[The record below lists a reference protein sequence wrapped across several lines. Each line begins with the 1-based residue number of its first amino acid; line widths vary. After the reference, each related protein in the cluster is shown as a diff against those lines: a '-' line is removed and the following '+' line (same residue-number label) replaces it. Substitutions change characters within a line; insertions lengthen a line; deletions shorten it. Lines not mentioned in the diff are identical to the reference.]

1 MLKPNALLQNRYRVL
16 RLIGR
21 GGMGA
26 VYKAIDTRLQCTV
39 ALKEILL
46 FEPHLRQAFE
56 QEAKLL
62 ARLRHSALPKVSD
75 HFREG
80 DGQFLVMEYIP
91 GDDLAAL
98 LTRNGGKFP
107 AADVLDWVLR
117 WGDQLLDAL
126 DYLHNQSPPVFHR
139 DIKPQNLKLNSRGD
153 IVLLDFGLA
162 KNGLSQMRTVTA
174 YRSSKAEGYTPAY
187 APLEQIRGAEP
198 DPRSDLYSLAATL
211 YHLLTGTHPP
221 DALTRATAL
230 LNNRPDPLQT
240 VNAFNPKTPSGITAI
255 LHSAMAF
262 NLEGR
267 PPSAALMRRALRNA
281 SSEQTTVAQPKHAVV
296 TPLPSP
302 VFATTGRTM
311 AAAAPPPA
319 RREYAPEPIPPTPT
333 IASSDPPAA
342 PPTGQL
348 IKTLVANSP
357 VLAIDFSPDGQTLA
371 VGGED
376 RSIGLWCSADG
387 RLAHT
392 LDKHTDSVQTVV
404 FSPDGH
410 LLAAGSDDRTIR
422 IWRLNGDEPI
432 QAAHNLQHNAAC
444 LCFSPDGSMLAAG
457 GWGSKVAI
465 WQIEEGCPTEK
476 VTFATSF
483 VHSLVFNQDNTLLAA
498 GCYDG
503 TVRIWDVQNRQLLR
517 VLEVHNTFVLSVAF
531 SPDGQSLAS
540 GGGNPTISIWQ
551 VSNGRL
557 LETLQAHT
565 NFVRSLVYSPDGH
578 FLASGG
584 EDKTVRL
591 WDATTGNHVHCF
603 PEHGN
608 GVTSVIFNPNGQ
620 VLASGS
626 RDHKIRLWQAA

>member
-1 MLKPNALLQNRYRVL
+1 MLKPNTLLQNRYRIL

-46 FEPHLRQAFE
+46 HEPHLRHAFE

-62 ARLRHSALPKVSD
+62 ARLRHTALPKVSD

-98 LTRNGGKFP
+98 LSRNGGKFP
-107 AADVLDWVLR
+107 ATDVLEWVLL
-117 WGDQLLDAL
+117 WSDQLLDAL

-174 YRSSKAEGYTPAY
+174 YRGPKAEGYTPTY

-211 YHLLTGTHPP
+211 YHLLTGAPPP

-230 LNNRPDPLQT
+230 LNNQPDPLRP
-240 VNAFNPKTPSGITAI
+240 VSAFNPQTPAGIAAI
-255 LHSAMAF
+255 LHTAMAF

-267 PPSAALMRRALRNA
+267 PPSAALMRRTLRNA
-281 SSEQTTVAQPKHAVV
+281 RSEQTVV
-296 TPLPSP
+296 PQSKPAIVHPLPSP
-302 VFATTGRTM
+302 VLATAGRAMVAVAT
-311 AAAAPPPA
+311 PPA
-319 RREYAPEPIPPTPT
+319 RLEYAPAPSLHTPA
-333 IASSDPPAA
+333 IASIDPPAT
-342 PPTGQL
+342 PSGHL
-348 IKTLVANSP
+348 LKTLVANSP
-357 VLAIDFSPDGQTLA
+357 VLSIAFSPDGQTLA

-376 RSIGLWCSADG
+376 RSIGLWRSSDG
-387 RLAHT
+387 HLAHT
-392 LDKHTDSVQTVV
+392 LEKHTDSVQTVV
-404 FSPDGH
+404 FSPNGQ

-422 IWRLNGDEPI
+422 IWQLNGNAPI

-476 VTFATSF
+476 ITFATSF
-483 VHSLVFNQDNTLLAA
+483 VHSLDFNQDSTLLAA

-503 TVRIWDVQNRQLLR
+503 TVRIWDVQHRQLLR

-531 SPDGQSLAS
+531 SPDGQRLAS

-551 VSNGRL
+551 VGNGHL

-565 NFVRSLVYSPDGH
+565 NFVRSLAYSPNGH

-584 EDKTVRL
+584 EDRTV
-591 WDATTGNHVHCF
+591 
-603 PEHGN
+603 
-608 GVTSVIFNPNGQ
+608 
-620 VLASGS
+620 
-626 RDHKIRLWQAA
+626 